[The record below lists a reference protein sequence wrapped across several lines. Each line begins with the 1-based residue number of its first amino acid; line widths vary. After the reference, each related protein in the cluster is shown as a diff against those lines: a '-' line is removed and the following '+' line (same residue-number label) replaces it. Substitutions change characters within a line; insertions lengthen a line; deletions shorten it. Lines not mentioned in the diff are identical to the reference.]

1 MKKFVIAFIVGSLSK
16 GLLMFLLILSNDY
29 TSNHIFAEWLI
40 WFLVFGFA
48 DWILLNSI
56 KSEFERINWLK
67 LIPFTYGTFVMILW
81 ITYRAIVSTL

>member
-40 WFLVFGFA
+40 WFLVFGFVIA
-48 DWILLNSI
+48 ATSTAI
-56 KSEFERINWLK
+56 WLK
-67 LIPFTYGTFVMILW
+67 RNKKIIAKNVQ
-81 ITYRAIVSTL
+81 